1 MPERFDFGRIF
12 EVGNLVGCQ
21 SGVFFLKGWGVKFQ
35 SVAVQIAEDGKI
47 WLLENEM
54 LKSGVRCEANNPLV
68 FEVQFVLVLKISE
81 LVEIMS
87 LRVGVVFKAGW
98 WWGQMGGR
106 EGSI

>member
-81 LVEIMS
+81 LVELMS
-87 LRVGVVFKAGW
+87 LRVGGVSNVGGGG
-98 WWGQMGGR
+98 GQWGGR